1 MITVAHTDALVSNT
15 TLLLKRLLYGDE
27 NVSVSDLYMISLI
40 LWLKDQQEWYSLDED
55 KRKGL
60 EVLLDSIFM
69 KNSSLRVPV
78 LSDQLAHQDVN
89 IRDMYQIKQR
99 PYDIDGSIAPT
110 TMYMFFGLLEGYTG
124 VADIDYDVLVTTLSG
139 TILTK
144 PKSTYNHGANP
155 AYGVSNVIAFPSA
168 WGRIMG
174 VEDMNGKSL
183 TGAYEW
189 VEKMIHIPNVGPVLY
204 TIGGAK
210 KKMIYNDSTV
220 VVWVVE

>member
-40 LWLKDQQEWYSLDED
+40 LWLKDQQEWYSLEED

-69 KNSSLRVPV
+69 QNSSLRVPV
-78 LSDQLAHQDVN
+78 LSDQLANQDVN
-89 IRDMYQIKQR
+89 IRDMYQIKQV
-99 PYDIDGSIAPT
+99 PYDIGGGIGPT
-110 TMYMFFGLLEGYTG
+110 FMYMFFGLVEGYTG
-124 VADIDYDVLVTTLSG
+124 VADIDFDVISSSG
-139 TILTK
+139 TVLTK
-144 PKSTYNHGANP
+144 PKNTYNHGGSP

-168 WGRIMG
+168 WGRIVG
-174 VEDMNGKSL
+174 VEDKSGKSL

-189 VEKMIHIPNVGPVLY
+189 VEKMIHIPDVGPVLY

-220 VVWVVE
+220 VVWLIV

>member
-1 MITVAHTDALVSNT
+1 MITVAHTDALISNT
-15 TLLLKRLLYGDE
+15 TLLLKRLLYSDE
-27 NVSVSDLYMISLI
+27 NRSISDLYMISLI

-69 KNSSLRVPV
+69 QNSSLRVPAM
-78 LSDQLAHQDVN
+78 SDQLAHQDVN
-89 IRDMYQIKQR
+89 IRDMYQIKQV
-99 PYDIDGSIAPT
+99 PYDVDGGIDPT
-110 TMYMFFGLLEGYTG
+110 VMGMFFGLVEGYTG
-124 VADIDYDVLVTTLSG
+124 VADIDYDVISSFGAV
-139 TILTK
+139 LTK
-144 PKSTYNHGANP
+144 PKNTYDHGASP

-168 WGRIMG
+168 WGRIVG
-174 VEDMNGKSL
+174 VEDMSGKSL

-189 VEKMIHIPNVGPVLY
+189 VEKMIHIPDVGMVLY

-220 VVWVVE
+220 VVWVVI

>member
-1 MITVAHTDALVSNT
+1 MITVAHTDALISNT
-15 TLLLKRLLYGDE
+15 TLLLKRLLYSNE
-27 NVSVSDLYMISLI
+27 NRSISDLYMISLI

-69 KNSSLRVPV
+69 QNSSLRVPV

-89 IRDMYQIKQR
+89 IRDMYQIKQV
-99 PYDIDGSIAPT
+99 PYGIDGSIPPT
-110 TMYMFFGLLEGYTG
+110 FMYMFFGLVEGYTG
-124 VADIDYDVLVTTLSG
+124 VADIDYDVISSSG
-139 TILTK
+139 SVLTK
-144 PKSTYNHGANP
+144 PKNTYNHGASP

-174 VEDMNGKSL
+174 VEDKNGKSL

-189 VEKMIHIPNVGPVLY
+189 VEKMIHIPDVGMVLY

-220 VVWVVE
+220 VVWLVV

>member
-1 MITVAHTDALVSNT
+1 MITVAHTDALISNT

-27 NVSVSDLYMISLI
+27 NRSISDLYMISLI

-69 KNSSLRVPV
+69 QNSSLRVPAM
-78 LSDQLAHQDVN
+78 SDQLAHQDVN
-89 IRDMYQIKQR
+89 IRDMYQIKQV
-99 PYDIDGSIAPT
+99 PYGIDGSIPPT
-110 TMYMFFGLLEGYTG
+110 VMYMFFGLVEGYTG
-124 VADIDYDVLVTTLSG
+124 VADIDYDIISSSG
-139 TILTK
+139 AVLTK
-144 PKSTYNHGANP
+144 PKNTYNHGASP

-168 WGRIMG
+168 WGRIVG
-174 VEDMNGKSL
+174 VEDMSGKSL

-189 VEKMIHIPNVGPVLY
+189 VEKMIHIPDVGMVLY

-220 VVWVVE
+220 VVWVVI

>member
-1 MITVAHTDALVSNT
+1 MITVAHTNALVSNT

-27 NVSVSDLYMISLI
+27 SVSVSDLYMISLI

-69 KNSSLRVPV
+69 QNSSLRVPV

-89 IRDMYQIKQR
+89 IRDLYQIKQV
-99 PYDIDGSIAPT
+99 PYDIGGGIGAT
-110 TMYMFFGLLEGYTG
+110 TMDMFFGLVEGYTG
-124 VADIDYDVLVTTLSG
+124 VADIDFDVISSSG
-139 TILTK
+139 TVLTK
-144 PKSTYNHGANP
+144 PKNTYNHGANP

-174 VEDMNGKSL
+174 VEDKNGKSL

-189 VEKMIHIPNVGPVLY
+189 VEKMIHIPDVGPVLY

-210 KKMIYNDSTV
+210 RKMIYNDSTV
-220 VVWVVE
+220 VVWLIV

>member
-1 MITVAHTDALVSNT
+1 MITIAHTDAFISNT
-15 TLLLKRLLYGDE
+15 TLLLKRLMYGKE
-27 NVSVSDLYMISLI
+27 TRSVSDLYMINLI
-40 LWLKDQQEWYSLDED
+40 LWLKDQQEWYSLEED

-69 KNSSLRVPV
+69 QNSSLRVPV
-78 LSDQLAHQDVN
+78 LSDQLAQQDVN
-89 IRDMYQIKQR
+89 IRDMYQIKQV

-110 TMYMFFGLLEGYTG
+110 IMYMFFGLVEGYTG
-124 VADIDYDVLVTTLSG
+124 VADIDYGVISSSG
-139 TILTK
+139 TVLTK
-144 PKSTYNHGANP
+144 PKNTYNHGASP

-168 WGRIMG
+168 WGRIVG
-174 VEDMNGKSL
+174 VEDMSGKSL

-189 VEKMIHIPNVGPVLY
+189 VEKMIHIPDVGPVLY

-210 KKMIYNDSTV
+210 RKMIYNDSTV